1 MLIWI
6 LNLNGIIELDTDMKI
21 KKSPILLSI
30 IALLVLSSC
39 AKKQMFH
46 RADAENRE
54 TKDINLNLLKKD
66 RDNNLYYHKKF
77 VTFRFETKNDS
88 INIQSRLTGNLNVNM
103 SCISDKKGTLSISK
117 KGMKKAPQSG
127 FTMPIR
133 EGYNDLNFTL
143 SLEKGQHLIIQNPD
157 GLDIIFSKPIIYRS
171 LPAEERTNV
180 FLISVDTLSSLH
192 MSLYGYNRNTTP
204 NIDQFAHDS
213 VVFLNA
219 FSNSSWTVTSH
230 MSLFT
235 SLHEHEHQ
243 VEERAEYK
251 IKNQKL
257 IRVKPPSFFPLSYDI
272 PFFVEDISDE
282 FVAVSYN
289 GGVKVDALF
298 GFYRGF
304 DLYWSNNDL
313 YSPKAGSVMFE
324 EARDKLSESTF
335 PKAFYFLHTYHVHAP
350 HNPPAEFLN
359 KIPRETQLR
368 EFDFNRD
375 LGGNKCIFKETDDG
389 FIEDVKALYDAE
401 IVSFDHYFG
410 EFITFLKDSNLY
422 QNSMII
428 LLSDHGEEFFEHK
441 RWAHGSDLYNEQ
453 IRIPLIIKFPEQ
465 KYQGKSIEENI
476 SLQDVLPTI
485 MDYYGIKYPK
495 NIRGRSLVPL
505 IKSGKTLKRP
515 IVSSIY
521 RFKPFELLPGKI
533 AVIQDNYKIIF
544 NKRYTQETFKYF
556 TYPPPKIMHTLELY
570 DLAMDPGEKV
580 NLFQKNNIPQKD
592 KLFEYIK
599 RIMEE
604 MDTAQ
609 RKAEREEKISEDM
622 LERLRTLGYIDK

>member
-1 MLIWI
+1 
-6 LNLNGIIELDTDMKI
+6 MKS
-21 KKSPILLSI
+21 KKSLIFLSI
-30 IALLVLSSC
+30 IALFVLSSC
-39 AKKQMFH
+39 AKKQMFY
-46 RADAENRE
+46 RANAENRK
-54 TKDINLNLLKKD
+54 TKDIDLNLLKKD

-77 VTFRFETKNDS
+77 LTFRFETKSDS
-88 INIQSRLTGNLNVNM
+88 ISIQSKLSGNFNVNM
-103 SCISDKKGTLSISK
+103 SCIANKKGTLSISK
-117 KGMKKAPQSG
+117 KGIETDPQSG

-133 EGYNDLNFTL
+133 EGYNDLNFAL
-143 SLEKGQHLIIQNPD
+143 SLEKDQNIILQNPD
-157 GLDIIFSKPIIYRS
+157 RLDIIFSKPIIYRS
-171 LPAEERTNV
+171 LPPEERINV

-192 MSLYGYNRNTTP
+192 MSLYGYDRKTTP

-257 IRVKPPSFFPLSYDI
+257 VRVKPPAIFPLSYDI
-272 PFFVEDISDE
+272 PFFAENISDE
-282 FVAVSYN
+282 FATVSYN

-304 DLYWSNNDL
+304 DLYWSNNDM

-324 EARDKLSESTF
+324 EARDKLMESPF

-350 HNPPAEFLN
+350 HNPPAEFLS
-359 KIPRETQLR
+359 KIPMKTQLK

-375 LGGNKCIFKETDDG
+375 LGGNRCIFKETDSG

-401 IVSFDHYFG
+401 IVGFDHFFG
-410 EFITFLKDSNLY
+410 EFITFLKDNDLY

-453 IRIPLIIKFPEQ
+453 IRIPLLIKFPEQ
-465 KYQGKSIEENI
+465 KYQGKKIEENV

-485 MDYYGIKYPK
+485 MNYYGIKYTK
-495 NIRGRSLVPL
+495 NIRGQSLIPL
-505 IKSGKTLKRP
+505 IRSGRTPERP
-515 IVSSIY
+515 IISSIY

-533 AVIQDNYKIIF
+533 AIIKNNYKIIF

-556 TYPPPKIMHTLELY
+556 TYPPPNIPDTVELY
-570 DLAMDPGEKV
+570 DLALDPGEKV
-580 NLFQKNNIPQKD
+580 NLFQEKNIPQKD
-592 KLFEYIK
+592 RLFEYIK
-599 RIMEE
+599 RITEE
-604 MDTAQ
+604 MDRAQ
-609 RKAEREEKISEDM
+609 RRDEREEKISEDM

>member
-6 LNLNGIIELDTDMKI
+6 LNLKRIIELDTVMKM
-21 KKSPILLSI
+21 KKSLILLLTM
-30 IALLVLSSC
+30 ALFILSSC
-39 AKKQMFH
+39 TKKTTFQ
-46 RADAENRE
+46 RADSENRE
-54 TKDINLNLLKKD
+54 TKDIALNLLKRDK
-66 RDNNLYYHKKF
+66 DNNLFYHYKF
-77 VTFRFETKNDS
+77 VTFRFETKSDS
-88 INIQSRLTGNLNVNM
+88 MSIQSRLSGNLNVNL
-103 SCISDKKGTLSISK
+103 SCFSDKKGNLSLSK
-117 KGMKKAPQSG
+117 KGTEKALRSG
-127 FTMPIR
+127 TIIPIR
-133 EGYNDLNFTL
+133 KGYNDLNFTL
-143 SLEKGQHLIIQNPD
+143 KLEKGQHMVIQNPD
-157 GLDIIFSKPIIYRS
+157 ELDIIFSKPIIYKTI
-171 LPAEERTNV
+171 PAEERTNV

-192 MSLYGYNRNTTP
+192 MSLYGYDRKTTP
-204 NIDQFAHDS
+204 NIDKFSHDA

-257 IRVKPPSFFPLSYDI
+257 IRVKPPAVFPLSYDI
-272 PFFVEDISDE
+272 PFFAENISDE
-282 FVAVSYN
+282 FATVSYN

-304 DLYWSNNDL
+304 DLYWSNNDM

-324 EARDKLSESTF
+324 EARDKLTESPF

-350 HNPPAEFLN
+350 HNPPAEFLSE
-359 KIPRETQLR
+359 IPRETQLK
-368 EFDFNRD
+368 EFDFNSD
-375 LGGNKCIFKETDDG
+375 LGGNRCIFKETDDD

-410 EFITFLKDSNLY
+410 EFITFLKDNDLY

-453 IRIPLIIKFPEQ
+453 IRIPLLIKFPEQ
-465 KYQGKSIEENI
+465 RYQGKKIEENV

-485 MDYYGIKYPK
+485 MNYYGIKYPK
-495 NIRGRSLVPL
+495 NIRGQSLIPLITSGRSLER
-505 IKSGKTLKRP
+505 S

-533 AVIQDNYKIIF
+533 AVIQNNYKIIF

-556 TYPPPKIMHTLELY
+556 TYPPPNIPYTVELY
-570 DLAMDPGEKV
+570 DLTQDPGEKV
-580 NLFQKNNIPQKD
+580 NLFQENHTPQKD

-599 RIMEE
+599 RITEE

-609 RKAEREEKISEDM
+609 RKAEREEKMSEEM